1 MTSIRHTETHRLTV
15 GAVDD
20 PSATDPLLAAA
31 RDVIMTH
38 GPRRATLTEVAR
50 QAGVSRMTVYRRFE
64 SFDRLMSALLTQELA
79 AILTQIPLPEPGQG
93 TAHEQA
99 VDLIVAATH
108 AIADHPLVQRVLAV
122 DPEYLTPHMV
132 QRFGQTQ
139 RASAELLQPL
149 LAAGMTGAGGD
160 GTIRDGDP
168 KAIALACVTAVQSFI
183 FAAPA
188 LAAQPEGAAA
198 RAELR
203 PLVAGFLRPDP
214 KENRDE

>member
-1 MTSIRHTETHRLTV
+1 MSGHLHSV
-15 GAVDD
+15 AGSQDVAA
-20 PSATDPLLAAA
+20 SDPLLAAA

-79 AILTQIPLPEPGQG
+79 GILTQIPIPRPGEG
-93 TAHEQA
+93 TAHQQA
-99 VDLIVAATH
+99 VDLIVAATN

-122 DPEYLTPHMV
+122 DPEYLTPLMV

-139 RASAELLQPL
+139 RSSVDLLQPL
-149 LAAGMTGAGGD
+149 LIAGMAHTGGD
-160 GTIRDGDP
+160 GSIRDSDP
-168 KAIALACVTAVQSFI
+168 AALALACVTAVQSFI

-188 LAAQPEGAAA
+188 LAARPEGARA
-198 RAELR
+198 RAELH
-203 PLVAGFLRPDP
+203 PLVAGFLRPNTEEQVND
-214 KENRDE
+214 